1 MAKQAATSKKASKKP
16 VTRTTKSAPAEKPAA
31 AARTATKTVVAE
43 KAAPINTKPVSFAA
57 RFNRDLSP
65 EALVAEVIG
74 TFVLV
79 VVALTTTAVLAPL
92 YVGLTLVVL
101 AIIIGGISGAHV
113 NPAVTFGLWTA
124 RKFPGFALSF
134 YWLAQFIGA
143 LAAIVTMGALTGK
156 GLGLNFNSFLA
167 FDWGVFAIE
176 VIGTAIFLFGVVAAN
191 SRVGL
196 PLLGRAM
203 GVGLSLFIALVVSVG
218 LYTSLSSSV
227 NKDEITSIDK
237 VPRLLRL
244 DGPALNP
251 AVAFGA
257 REKTDSQLQ
266 GSADDGSKSAASRLT
281 LGETIVGTLL
291 GAALGANLYRVLN
304 RRDKETV

>member
-1 MAKQAATSKKASKKP
+1 MAKQAASSKKASKKP
-16 VTRTTKSAPAEKPAA
+16 VARTTKPAKPAEKPAVA
-31 AARTATKTVVAE
+31 AHTVTKTVVAE

-57 RFNRDLSP
+57 RFNRHLSP
-65 EALVAEVIG
+65 EALVAEVVG
-74 TFVLV
+74 TFILV
-79 VVALTTTAVLAPL
+79 AVALTTTAVLAPL

-101 AIIIGGISGAHV
+101 AIVIGGISGAHV
-113 NPAVTFGLWTA
+113 NPAVSFGLWTA
-124 RKFPGFALSF
+124 RKFPGFALPF

-143 LAAIVTMGALTGK
+143 LAAVVTMSALTGK
-156 GLGLNFNSFLA
+156 GLNLNFNSFLS
-167 FDWGVFAIE
+167 FDWGIFAIE
-176 VIGTAIFLFGVVAAN
+176 VIGTAIFLFGIVAAN

-203 GVGLSLFIALVVSVG
+203 GVGLSLFAALVVSAG

-227 NKDEITSIDK
+227 NKDEITSIEK

-257 REKTDSQLQ
+257 REKTDGQLQ
-266 GSADDGSKSAASRLT
+266 GSSDDGTKSSASRLT

-291 GAALGANLYRVLN
+291 GAALGANLYRVIS
-304 RRDKETV
+304 RRDRS

>member
-1 MAKQAATSKKASKKP
+1 MAKQAVTSKKATKKP
-16 VTRTTKSAPAEKPAA
+16 AVRTTNTAKPAA
-31 AARTATKTVVAE
+31 ATRTTPKTVVTE

-65 EALVAEVIG
+65 EALVAEVVG

-79 VVALTTTAVLAPL
+79 AVALTATAVLAPL

-101 AIIIGGISGAHV
+101 AIVIGGISGSHV

-124 RKFPGFALSF
+124 RKFPGFALPF
-134 YWLAQFIGA
+134 YWLAQFLGG
-143 LAAIVTMGALTGK
+143 LAAVVAMAALTGK
-156 GLGLNFNSFLA
+156 GLGLNFNSILS

-196 PLLGRAM
+196 PVLGRAM
-203 GVGLSLFIALVVSVG
+203 GIGLSLFVALVVSAG
-218 LYTSLSSSV
+218 FYTSLTSSI
-227 NKDEITSIDK
+227 NKDQITSIDK

-251 AVAFGA
+251 AVALGA
-257 REKTDSQLQ
+257 REKTDAQLQ
-266 GSADDGSKSAASRLT
+266 GSTDDGSKSAASRLT

-291 GAALGANLYRVLN
+291 GAALGANLYRLLA
-304 RRDKETV
+304 RKEAK